1 MTRPVTVHATTVV
14 WLLLAVITLL
24 SWALA
29 PGHGQS
35 QATPSIPIT
44 LAVVALGALKGRLI
58 IGYFMEARTAP
69 RWLRIATDLWLV
81 VLWGAVLGIYLW

>member
-1 MTRPVTVHATTVV
+1 MTRFVTERATTLV
-14 WLLLAVITLL
+14 WLLLCAVTLL

-29 PGHGQS
+29 PGHGDAPVS
-35 QATPSIPIT
+35 ASIPIT
-44 LAVVALGALKGRLI
+44 TAVVALGALKGRLI